1 MELKQEQVCEMINA
15 CNFLD
20 IRYLLDLCLARI
32 ASQFIGKTYAD
43 VITQYELPEPTES
56 DKQKLKEEFP
66 WLVEG

>member
-1 MELKQEQVCEMINA
+1 MELKNEEVCEMINA

-20 IRYLLDLCLARI
+20 IRFLLDLCLAKI

-43 VITQYELPEPTES
+43 VIEEYQLPEPTEK
-56 DKQKLKEEFP
+56 DKQALKEEFP